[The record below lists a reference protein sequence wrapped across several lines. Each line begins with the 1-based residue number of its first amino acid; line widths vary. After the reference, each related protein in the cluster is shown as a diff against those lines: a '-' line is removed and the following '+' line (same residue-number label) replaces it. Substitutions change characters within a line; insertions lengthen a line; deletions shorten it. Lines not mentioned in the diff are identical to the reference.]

1 MAINIFIPKFHTE
14 EILEEMRECLEKG
27 WTGLGFKT
35 VQFEDAWKKYTGLP
49 FAHFLNSNTSGLHLA
64 VHLLKLQGKWKDGD
78 EVITTPLTFVST
90 NHVIL
95 YERLVP
101 VFADVDHYLCIDPDD
116 LERKITF
123 KTKAVMFVGI
133 GGNTGQYGRIIEICK
148 RYNLKIILDAAHMAG
163 TKYNGKHVGGEADVS
178 VFSYQAVKNLPSAD
192 SGMICFNDEESDRIV
207 RQLSWMGISK
217 DTFQRFNK
225 NEGSYKWRYDVP
237 NLGYKYHGNSVIA
250 SIALVQLRYLEE
262 DNNYRNLLANT
273 YIKLL
278 GEYSNLEIIPVAPGC
293 YSSRHLFQLAVP
305 ERDSVIQT
313 LHDNNIFPGV
323 HYWDNTDYPMYS
335 YAKGTC
341 PRAGYYSEHLL
352 SLPLHLNITGDDQ
365 QRIAEVLLKATRK

>member
-1 MAINIFIPKFHTE
+1 
-14 EILEEMRECLEKG
+14 
-27 WTGLGFKT
+27 
-35 VQFEDAWKKYTGLP
+35 
-49 FAHFLNSNTSGLHLA
+49 
-64 VHLLKLQGKWKDGD
+64 
-78 EVITTPLTFVST
+78 
-90 NHVIL
+90 
-95 YERLVP
+95 
-101 VFADVDHYLCIDPDD
+101 
-116 LERKITF
+116 
-123 KTKAVMFVGI
+123 
-133 GGNTGQYGRIIEICK
+133 
-148 RYNLKIILDAAHMAG
+148 
-163 TKYNGKHVGGEADVS
+163 
-178 VFSYQAVKNLPSAD
+178 
-192 SGMICFNDEESDRIV
+192 
-207 RQLSWMGISK
+207 
-217 DTFQRFNK
+217 
-225 NEGSYKWRYDVP
+225 
-237 NLGYKYHGNSVIA
+237 
-250 SIALVQLRYLEE
+250 LVQLRYLEE